1 LAQQQLLAQTLGRE
15 QGGAATG
22 LIKQGQEQ
30 VGPIQPAGAPASPAT
45 VGGFEQ
51 VFEGITNE
59 QLGTGAAGLVG
70 AEGIEPIEQALGLDR
85 QGIHPG
91 AVARITEQHLHQ
103 VLHIHLAMA
112 PTPGLVLAGEQQLP
126 GRLTEAIRLGRKA
139 AAARIGAGV
148 AGGVAR
154 GSES

>member
-1 LAQQQLLAQTLGRE
+1 
-15 QGGAATG
+15 
-22 LIKQGQEQ
+22 
-30 VGPIQPAGAPASPAT
+30 VGPIQPAGAPTGPAS
-45 VGGFEQ
+45 VSRLQ
-51 VFEGITNE
+51 QIFEGITNE
-59 QLGTGAAGLVG
+59 QLATGAAGLVG
-70 AEGIEPIEQALGLDR
+70 AKGIQPIEQALGLER

-112 PTPGLVLAGEQQLP
+112 PAPGLVLAGEQQLP
-126 GRLTEAIRLGRKA
+126 SQRTEPIRLGREA